1 MLRSLLSGIS
11 GLRNHQL
18 RMDVIGDNIAN
29 VNTVGFKASRVN
41 FRDGFAQVLAAATQ
55 AQDTR
60 GGRNPAQ
67 VGSGVT
73 LGSINAD
80 FTQGSLEGTG
90 RAFDL
95 AIEGSGFFVLGD
107 GSRNYYSRAGDFQLD
122 GSGRLVQA
130 GTGLIVQGVGADSQG
145 LLTGSVGD
153 LILPLGESAAP
164 VATSQIRLSGNL
176 DGGAEAGA
184 VRTMTA
190 TVYDPAGLTYE
201 ITLTFTS
208 TGNGSWDWNATGEGG
223 SLMPAEAG
231 IATFDGDG
239 ALTDFTY
246 PDGGSGL
253 TVTRPGGGTFSIEVV
268 SGDAQGR
275 NGLTGFASTSTAAVL
290 GQNGYGS
297 GELTDVGIDANGVI
311 TGLYS
316 NGTDRVLGQ
325 VALATFTNPS
335 GLTRSGG
342 SLYLASSNSG
352 TAAIGF
358 AGNGGASTLTSGA
371 LESSNVDIS
380 QELTDMIITQRGY
393 QASAQVISTSDE
405 LLAEVINLLR

>member
-1 MLRSLLSGIS
+1 
-11 GLRNHQL
+11 
-18 RMDVIGDNIAN
+18 MDVIGDNIAN

-41 FRDGFAQVLAAATQ
+41 FRDGFAQVLQAATQ
-55 AQDTR
+55 AQDAR

-80 FTQGSLEGTG
+80 FTQGSLEATG

-107 GSRNYYSRAGDFQLD
+107 GAQNYYSRAGDFQLD

-130 GTGLIVQGVGADSQG
+130 GTGLVVQGVGADSQG

-153 LILPLGESAAP
+153 LILPLGEAAAP

-176 DGGAEAGA
+176 DAGAEAGA

-190 TVYDPAGLTYE
+190 TVYDSAGLTYE
-201 ITLTFTS
+201 IALTFTS
-208 TGNGSWDWNATGEGG
+208 TGNGSWDWNATGAGG
-223 SLMPAEAG
+223 SLMPPTEGG

-239 ALTDFTY
+239 ALTEFTY

-297 GELTDVGIDANGVI
+297 GELTDVGIDANGII

-358 AGNGGASTLTSGA
+358 AGDGGASTLTSGA

-380 QELTDMIITQRGY
+380 QELTDMIITQRGF
-393 QASAQVISTSDE
+393 QASAQVITTSDE